1 MTSFRRAF
9 VLCFAVLLPAAI
21 VAGCD
26 KSSKYVPSG
35 GGGITG
41 TEHFNSI
48 RFGGG
53 HATDHLLNG
62 QQRIG
67 DGLVFWHLPSP
78 PAPGSQNMTVRITFY
93 LGPFG
98 YPDDD
103 NTVLPGEQPQMLPN
117 YADGAETGRSASD
130 YDPVLL
136 NPVAGT
142 NNQLWE
148 VVFTRF
154 PTTGRFLCTLKRGAN
169 VYARGQQ
176 RDSSYDSARRNL
188 QARYDA
194 SRIIIT
200 TPGKP

>member
-1 MTSFRRAF
+1 MP
-9 VLCFAVLLPAAI
+9 VILLPAAI
-21 VAGCD
+21 VAGCS
-26 KSSKYVPSG
+26 KSSKFVPSG
-35 GGGITG
+35 GGSTTG
-41 TEHFNSI
+41 TEHFNSL

-62 QQRIG
+62 QRIG

-78 PAPGSQNMTVRITFY
+78 PASGSRNLTVRITFY

-103 NTVLPGEQPQMLPN
+103 NTVQPGDQPQIMPN

-154 PTTGRFLCTLKRGAN
+154 PSSGTFLCTLKRGAN
-169 VYARGQQ
+169 AYARGQP
-176 RDSSYDSARRNL
+176 RDSSFHSTSQSL
-188 QARYDA
+188 QAHYDA

-200 TPGKP
+200 SPGKP